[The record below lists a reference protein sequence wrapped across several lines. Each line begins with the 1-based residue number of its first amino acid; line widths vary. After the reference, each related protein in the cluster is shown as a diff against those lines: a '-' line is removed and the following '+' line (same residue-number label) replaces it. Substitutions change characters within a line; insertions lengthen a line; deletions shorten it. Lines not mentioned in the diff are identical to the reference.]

1 MLVLYEIL
9 LFRGEGQSW
18 LGMASGWGIKTL
30 GTGFFLVRDARAWAF
45 SHSLIVDHYFNFLVC

>member
-1 MLVLYEIL
+1 LGGRRQSIGMLVLYEIL

-30 GTGFFLVRDARAWAF
+30 GTGFFSFVMRARGL
-45 SHSLIVDHYFNFLVC
+45 SRTHS